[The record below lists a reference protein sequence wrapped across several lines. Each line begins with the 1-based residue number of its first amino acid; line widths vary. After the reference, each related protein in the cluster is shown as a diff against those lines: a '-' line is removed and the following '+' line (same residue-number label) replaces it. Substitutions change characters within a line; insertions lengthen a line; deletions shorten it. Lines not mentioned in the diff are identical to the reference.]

1 MQTTQPTRLELL
13 EKSPKPFRL
22 VKYFSVAS
30 FLAILIATVLLS
42 FFFFQRDKSMLLK
55 RNEEFAFL
63 LAENL
68 NHQVFQKFVMPTA
81 LLYGKMS
88 LSDPKQYN
96 LLDKVVSST
105 TYGFNVERVTIYS
118 HDDLMVYST
127 EYTIEQMLEKSHQ
140 KEPFGLA
147 IKPNEHYESALKG
160 TTSSML
166 VTGGSIAR
174 LLVRGNY
181 VKGIKLLSTYAPF
194 RVDLTLESKSE
205 RVIGV
210 LEITQDI
217 TKGYLSILKN
227 QALSIAIFIGVM
239 TFLFVSLLL
248 IVHRAQWIIHRRA
261 EEKKRLEEQLNHAER
276 LAGLGQMVAGVSHEI
291 RNPLGII
298 RSTGEMLAQRMEK
311 YEPGNRLAQVI
322 VEESTRLDRIVTEF
336 LDFARPQV
344 PNPVPCDLG
353 QLILRN
359 LDILE
364 PELSRFRIKL
374 ETSMQ
379 TDLESIMIDPDLMY
393 RGLLNVFNN
402 AVQSMPDGGRMRVSL
417 SNGQHGGVPV
427 QIVQVEDTGDGVPH
441 ETLDSIFQPFFT
453 TREKGTGLGL
463 SIVKNIVEAHGGWV
477 DVESPVTSDL
487 NPSEDRGT
495 RFTLTLPTRS
505 ESISQ

>member
-1 MQTTQPTRLELL
+1 MHTTQHNELELQGKAL
-13 EKSPKPFRL
+13 KPFRL

-30 FLAILIATVLLS
+30 FVVILVATILLS

-55 RNEEFAFL
+55 RNEEFAVL

-81 LLYGKMS
+81 LVYGKMS
-88 LSDPKQYN
+88 LRDPKQYN
-96 LLDKVVSST
+96 LLDKVVRGT
-105 TYGFNVERVTIYS
+105 TYGFNVERVVIYS

-127 EYTIEQMLEKSHQ
+127 EYTIDQMLEKSRQ
-140 KEPFGLA
+140 EGPFGLS
-147 IKPNEHYESALKG
+147 IKPDEHYLSALRG
-160 TTSSML
+160 RASSLLETT
-166 VTGGSIAR
+166 GSIAS
-174 LLVRGNY
+174 LLVRGDRGDG
-181 VKGIKLLSTYAPF
+181 VRLLSTYAPF
-194 RVDLTLESKSE
+194 RVDLTLETKSE
-205 RVIGV
+205 KVIGV
-210 LEITQDI
+210 LKITQDI
-217 TKGYLSILKN
+217 TVGYLSILKN
-227 QALSIAIFIGVM
+227 QTLTIAIFIVVM

-248 IVHRAQWIIHRRA
+248 IVHRAQRIIHRRA

-311 YEPGNRLAQVI
+311 YEPGNRLSQVI

-344 PNPVPCDLG
+344 PNPVPYDLR

-359 LDILE
+359 LEVLE
-364 PELSRFRIKL
+364 PESNRFQI
-374 ETSMQ
+374 EIQTSLQ
-379 TDLESIMIDPDLMY
+379 ADLEPIHIDPNLMY

-402 AVQSMPDGGRMRVSL
+402 AIQSMPDGGKMRVSL
-417 SNGQHGGVPV
+417 SNGMHAGVPV
-427 QIVQVEDTGDGVPH
+427 QTVQVEDTGDGVPA
-441 ETLDSIFQPFFT
+441 ETLKHIFQPFFT

-463 SIVKNIVEAHGGWV
+463 SIVKNIVEGHGGWI

-487 NPSEDRGT
+487 NPSRDRGT
-495 RFTLTLPTRS
+495 RFTIILPMRR
-505 ESISQ
+505 ESIYQ